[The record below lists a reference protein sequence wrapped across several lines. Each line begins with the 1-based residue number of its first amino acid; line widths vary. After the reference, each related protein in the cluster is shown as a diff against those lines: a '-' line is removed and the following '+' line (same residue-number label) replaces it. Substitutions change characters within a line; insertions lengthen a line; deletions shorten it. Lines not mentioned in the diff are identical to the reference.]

1 MDVIVVNG
9 VDYILEKPT
18 QLVDLVSQ
26 LSLQGKTIAVE
37 RNREIVPRSQ
47 FAVTELKNGDVLEI
61 IVAVGGG

>member
-26 LSLQGKTIAVE
+26 LSLQGKKLAVE

-47 FAVTELKNGDVLEI
+47 FAVTELKNYRSRRRRVN
-61 IVAVGGG
+61 

>member
-1 MDVIVVNG
+1 MNVIVVNEG
-9 VDYILEKPT
+9 DYILQKPT

-26 LSLQGKTIAVE
+26 LSLQGKTLAVE

>member
-26 LSLQGKTIAVE
+26 LSLQGKTLAVE

>member
-26 LSLQGKTIAVE
+26 LSLQGKKLAVE

>member
-26 LSLQGKTIAVE
+26 LSLQGKTLAVE
-37 RNREIVPRSQ
+37 RNSEIVPRSQ
-47 FAVTELKNGDVLEI
+47 FAVTEVKNGDVLEI